1 MVDQLPLPALLSQAL
16 VAFTIELDNE
26 FEHQMPHRTR
36 NHGATGVRGGPAL
49 YEYCSAGWTCPENS
63 CW

>member
-16 VAFTIELDNE
+16 VSFTIELDNE

-36 NHGATGVRGGPAL
+36 NHGSTGARQARGVAR
-49 YEYCSAGWTCPENS
+49 SWCP
-63 CW
+63 W